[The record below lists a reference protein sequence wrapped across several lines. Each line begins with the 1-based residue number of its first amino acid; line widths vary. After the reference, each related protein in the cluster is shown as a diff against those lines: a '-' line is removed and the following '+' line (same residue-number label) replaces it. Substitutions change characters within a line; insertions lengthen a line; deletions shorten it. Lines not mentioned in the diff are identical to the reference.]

1 MSTDNYNRFD
11 ELIREKLDSYE
22 AEPDM
27 DLLVNIHAR
36 KNRFLKSR
44 NLLTIIALLAILTA
58 GIIGGYYLSGTGNDH
73 SQQTNEKQDLG
84 LNHSN
89 DKTENPFGRNG
100 RVPSGLQSPSKTA
113 YLLPASQGSEF
124 NGKQS
129 GNGITTTSFSNTN
142 KTAYRTVNST
152 NTLNSR
158 GNKPQNSN
166 RTLSDVV
173 VSGSKTSITET
184 AKNTNTPEETKSK
197 GGEKDDDKATDE
209 CTAAFDYY
217 SSYDH
222 SLNFMP
228 HINTSA
234 DVSVSWQFG
243 DGESSRE
250 LNPKHIYTK
259 AGQYAVTLTAVNTK
273 TNCKSEVYKLIRVIK
288 GVELT
293 STTIKGT
300 VFADAEY
307 AGKIMVQLIEPNGN
321 IVQRTITNAKG
332 KYEFNEVGAGN
343 YLITTSAYKHY
354 SSTFYG
360 NSKQIEYATNIAV
373 FKDDYD
379 VLSGYDIQMIAD
391 RNNGD
396 NSTAQSDTGSK
407 LMIIMDEN
415 NNPLTTVVVANGKI
429 ISSTNLPAGNYT
441 MVDAQSGKPS
451 GGLNIGDDGSTSVR
465 PNASSGRDNSLSENP
480 SKVTLSPNP
489 AGPYVNVGLTNAA
502 DSPIEVTIINYGGA
516 IVKQFT
522 LPSGSS
528 SSSVDI
534 NSLSGGSYHVI
545 VKQNGITVTSTLVK
559 GSDNTK

>member
-44 NLLTIIALLAILTA
+44 NLLTIIALLAILMA
-58 GIIGGYYLSGTGNDH
+58 GIIGGYYLSGTGNER
-73 SQQTNEKQDLG
+73 SQQTNEEEGLSLDGKADNPLGGNGGAPSNLQPSAKQA
-84 LNHSN
+84 
-89 DKTENPFGRNG
+89 F
-100 RVPSGLQSPSKTA
+100 
-113 YLLPASQGSEF
+113 LLSANQGSAF
-124 NGKQS
+124 TGKQS
-129 GNGITTTSFSNTN
+129 GNTSTTPSLSSTKQASAKNTGNMLRTGRN
-142 KTAYRTVNST
+142 KERS
-152 NTLNSR
+152 
-158 GNKPQNSN
+158 GN

-173 VSGSKTSITET
+173 ITADKIKGNEVQNPAADADNDK
-184 AKNTNTPEETKSK
+184 AKNKN
-197 GGEKDDDKATDE
+197 DKTTDE

-222 SLNFMP
+222 SFHFMP
-228 HINTSA
+228 HINASA
-234 DVSVSWQFG
+234 NVSVNWQFG
-243 DGESSRE
+243 DGESSKE

-273 TNCKSEVYKLIRVIK
+273 TNCKAEVYKLISVAK
-288 GVELT
+288 GIELT

-307 AGKIMVQLIEPNGN
+307 AGKILVQLVEPNGN
-321 IVQRTITNAKG
+321 IIQRTITNTKG
-332 KYEFNEVGAGN
+332 YYEFNEVGAGN
-343 YLITTSAYKHY
+343 YLVKTSGYKHY
-354 SSTFYG
+354 SSTYYG
-360 NSKQIEYATNIAV
+360 NAVQTEYATNIAV
-373 FKDDYD
+373 FKDDYE
-379 VLSGYDIQMIAD
+379 VLSGYDIQMIA
-391 RNNGD
+391 NMNHGE
-396 NSTAQSDTGSK
+396 NSTAQSDSGSK

-415 NNPLTTVVVANGKI
+415 NNPVTTVVMNANGKI
-429 ISSTNLPAGNYT
+429 ISSNKLPAGNYT
-441 MVDAQSGKPS
+441 MLDAQSGKPS
-451 GGLNIGDDGSTSVR
+451 GGLSVGNDGSSSVQ
-465 PNASSGRDNSLSENP
+465 PKDNLISENQ
-480 SKVTLSPNP
+480 SAVTLSPNP
-489 AGPYVNVGLTNAA
+489 AGHYVNVGLTNAGN
-502 DSPIEVTIINYGGA
+502 SPIDVTIINYGGA

-522 LPSGSS
+522 LPSGST